1 MQIVT
6 ESHFQEHGVPYFKNI
21 CILIESTK
29 INKLVFSLLLPMEF
43 YELKTQ
49 RDSYAENSNMVI
61 NKNVNISTQSFT
73 LILTSTSCAVPPRE
87 GLEYATFSK
96 TFTIWRSVS
105 GGSVSLEDSTKIIC
119 VPEMKARSTG

>member
-1 MQIVT
+1 MVP
-6 ESHFQEHGVPYFKNI
+6 ESHFQEHYVAYFKNI
-21 CILIESTK
+21 CILIETTK
-29 INKLVFSLLLPMEF
+29 INKLVFSLLSPMEF

-49 RDSYAENSNMVI
+49 RDSYTENSNMVR

-96 TFTIWRSVS
+96 TFKIWRSMG
-105 GGSVSLEDSTKIIC
+105 GGSVLLENSTKIIC
-119 VPEMKARSTG
+119 VPKMKARSTG

>member
-1 MQIVT
+1 
-6 ESHFQEHGVPYFKNI
+6 
-21 CILIESTK
+21 
-29 INKLVFSLLLPMEF
+29 MEF

-49 RDSYAENSNMVI
+49 RDSYTGNSNMVR

-96 TFTIWRSVS
+96 TFKIWRSMG
-105 GGSVSLEDSTKIIC
+105 GGSVLLEDCTKIIC
-119 VPEMKARSTG
+119 VPKMKARSTG